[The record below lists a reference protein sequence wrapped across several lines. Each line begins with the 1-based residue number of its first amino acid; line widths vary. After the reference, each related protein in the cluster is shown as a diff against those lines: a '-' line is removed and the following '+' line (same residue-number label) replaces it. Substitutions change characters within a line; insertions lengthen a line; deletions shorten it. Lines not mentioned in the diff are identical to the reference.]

1 MSKLDENYFRTDDSS
16 GAPEDI
22 ASMIPKDEKILWQ
35 GKPKKSAFVAG
46 RVLGMLPFALI
57 WLIFDGAFIA
67 LLCVFGAEL
76 PLPLIIGICVFFLF
90 HLMPVWIWISNIVT
104 ANKMH
109 KNIEYA
115 FTDKRIIVKSGIIGI
130 DFKNVF
136 YADITSV
143 NLKVGIIDRICKTGD
158 IYIRSFAGATVVS
171 DVENPYF
178 LTEKLQKIVLDM
190 KMDAAYPNDLRPKTN
205 AGFNTEYK
213 G

>member
-1 MSKLDENYFRTDDSS
+1 
-16 GAPEDI
+16 
-22 ASMIPKDEKILWQ
+22 MIGFGVFSEMP
-35 GKPKKSAFVAG
+35 P
-46 RVLGMLPFALI
+46 
-57 WLIFDGAFIA
+57 IFTAA
-67 LLCVFGAEL
+67 
-76 PLPLIIGICVFFLF
+76 ICIFMAF
-90 HLMPVWIWISNIVT
+90 HLIPVWIWISNIVT